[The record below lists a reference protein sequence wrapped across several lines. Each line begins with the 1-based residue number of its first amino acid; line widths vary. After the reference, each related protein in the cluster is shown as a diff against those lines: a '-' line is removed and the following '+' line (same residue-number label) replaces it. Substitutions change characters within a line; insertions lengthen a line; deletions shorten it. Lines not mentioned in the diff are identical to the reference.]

1 MTKQQDQDIT
11 VSDREYAI
19 DLVYDVALDPERY
32 ESLLDFWE
40 TMIAPLRPDGAVGIA
55 PILDDPLI
63 AKHFRRASHILDHAA
78 VTDQHDPLH
87 DTLAGFEKFI
97 AFSLDQAGRITA
109 TNTTARKTWSITS
122 GQSIADLPILSRDL
136 DALAD
141 HHDQFQSRL
150 GDDETLL
157 RVRSV
162 HQDRLVII
170 RIKRFI
176 HDTKGPLAI
185 VIANELAWPDNM
197 VDGLENTFGLTK
209 SEIEICKLL
218 VECHSVKDTAAL
230 RGRSV
235 DTIRAQIKSILQK
248 TETHSQ
254 TELVRLVL
262 TLMDMIGTTARSTPP
277 AQTLNQGF
285 HQLAAI
291 PFHHIKT
298 STGRHVEYVILG
310 NPAGRPML
318 FFPLD
323 YGLIRWPATAERY
336 AQQHNIKVIVPIR
349 PGYGGTDYIAAGEC
363 YDDILISDTI
373 AILDANTIQHCPIL
387 TMGSDS
393 FHGVHLIHKDP
404 TRFNALVCC
413 AGVLPMLHRA
423 QFDRMGK
430 WHRFILAGAR
440 YTPHLLPFM
449 VKAGFFM
456 ARRLSKRGF
465 VHAVYGKSTADVETF
480 EQPEVFEAMITGSEV
495 TLSDTFSAHQGF
507 AAHLTVG
514 LMSDWSPMI
523 NALREHVPVIFFNG
537 QQDPEVS
544 SETLAEFQAD
554 FDWITFHVHSDAG
567 QLIFF
572 KKWRDV
578 LKIVEEFL

>member
-185 VIANELAWPDNM
+185 VIANELA
-197 VDGLENTFGLTK
+197 
-209 SEIEICKLL
+209 
-218 VECHSVKDTAAL
+218 
-230 RGRSV
+230 
-235 DTIRAQIKSILQK
+235 
-248 TETHSQ
+248 
-254 TELVRLVL
+254 
-262 TLMDMIGTTARSTPP
+262 
-277 AQTLNQGF
+277 
-285 HQLAAI
+285 
-291 PFHHIKT
+291 
-298 STGRHVEYVILG
+298 
-310 NPAGRPML
+310 
-318 FFPLD
+318 
-323 YGLIRWPATAERY
+323 
-336 AQQHNIKVIVPIR
+336 
-349 PGYGGTDYIAAGEC
+349 
-363 YDDILISDTI
+363 
-373 AILDANTIQHCPIL
+373 
-387 TMGSDS
+387 
-393 FHGVHLIHKDP
+393 
-404 TRFNALVCC
+404 
-413 AGVLPMLHRA
+413 
-423 QFDRMGK
+423 
-430 WHRFILAGAR
+430 
-440 YTPHLLPFM
+440 
-449 VKAGFFM
+449 
-456 ARRLSKRGF
+456 
-465 VHAVYGKSTADVETF
+465 
-480 EQPEVFEAMITGSEV
+480 
-495 TLSDTFSAHQGF
+495 
-507 AAHLTVG
+507 
-514 LMSDWSPMI
+514 
-523 NALREHVPVIFFNG
+523 
-537 QQDPEVS
+537 
-544 SETLAEFQAD
+544 
-554 FDWITFHVHSDAG
+554 
-567 QLIFF
+567 
-572 KKWRDV
+572 
-578 LKIVEEFL
+578 